1 MTYCDP
7 ELAHVG
13 LTHDNA
19 IDYWGKDN
27 ITVTRWALADND
39 RANVDHRT
47 IGMVKAVIHKNG
59 RILGAS
65 ILAPM
70 AGEIIQ
76 AWILAIANRQKITS
90 LATMIAPYP
99 TYGEANK
106 RAAGDFF
113 TAKLFGKKTQK
124 LVRFLLKF

>member
-1 MTYCDP
+1 M
-7 ELAHVG
+7 
-13 LTHDNA
+13 
-19 IDYWGKDN
+19 
-27 ITVTRWALADND
+27 VTRWDLADND
-39 RANVDHRT
+39 RARADHRT
-47 IGMVKAVIHKNG
+47 NGMLKAVIHKNG

-76 AWILAIANRQKITS
+76 PWILAIANRQKIAN

-99 TYGEANK
+99 TYGEASK
-106 RAAGDFF
+106 RAAGNFF
-113 TAKLFGKKTQK
+113 TAKLFGKPTQK